1 MRKREPQAD
10 ARHAFGLVGAGRHL
24 SCTLQALCDIVLGHK
39 IHHIRELINT
49 APEALAH
56 HLAHRAWQHSTLLLH
71 AHLKVCFATFV
82 LEAAE
87 VQEYLPLSNGLV
99 AEIAKRRLQIND
111 RDLQFWGCFV
121 DIGIQSAAY

>member
-1 MRKREPQAD
+1 MHKGEPQAD

-24 SCTLQALCDIVLGHK
+24 SCTLQALCDIAMYHK
-39 IHHIRELINT
+39 IHHIRELISN

-56 HLAHRAWQHSTLLLH
+56 HLAHIAWQHSTLLVH
-71 AHLKVCFATFV
+71 AHLNICFAAFV

-99 AEIAKRRLQIND
+99 AEIAK
-111 RDLQFWGCFV
+111 
-121 DIGIQSAAY
+121 